1 MQTKYGFTLMTVPEF
16 EKWIKTVS
24 VSRSITLLQ
33 VHHTWSPSFAQ
44 FNGSNHFTLQQNM
57 KNYHVNSAGYADI
70 AQNFTV
76 FPDGTIMTGRSL
88 NLNPAGVYGAN
99 TNGIC
104 VEHLGNFDKGG
115 DVMPAVMKNAIVRI
129 YAAMANRFKINPET
143 GIRYHGWYTAS
154 GTYLGTYNSS
164 RSCKTCPGT
173 NWFGGNSRASYDAN
187 FKPLIKQAMSGNY
200 AGEDEEVVKSIK
212 VTNSANNKTVTVSA
226 ITKKDS
232 AGDTNYI
239 KLKDLAL
246 FGAEVG
252 YANGLPTLNVAPE
265 VPTKIVLN
273 GQEIDASAVYNANT
287 NYLAVRQLLELFGVP
302 SEAIKWDGSKRIIT
316 VDGTLTTEYMAKSD
330 CK

>member
-1 MQTKYGFTLMTVPEF
+1 MQTKYGFTLMTVSEF

-33 VHHTWSPSFAQ
+33 AHHTWSPSFAQ

-88 NLNPAGVYGAN
+88 NLNPAGIYGGN

-104 VEHLGNFDKGG
+104 VEHLGNFDRGG
-115 DVMPAVMKNAIVRI
+115 DIMPAVMKNAIVRI

-154 GTYLGTYNSS
+154 GTYLGTYISS

-173 NWFGGNSRASYDAN
+173 NWFGGNTRAAYDAN
-187 FKPLIKQAMSGNY
+187 FKPLIKKAMSGRY
-200 AGEDEEVVKSIK
+200 VEEDEEVVKSIK
-212 VTNSANNKTVTVSA
+212 VMNSANNKTVTVSA

-239 KLKDLAL
+239 KMKDLGL
-246 FGAEVG
+246 FGAKVG
-252 YANGLPTLNVAPE
+252 YENGLPTLNVAPE
-265 VPTKIVLN
+265 LATTIVLN
-273 GQEIDASAVYNANT
+273 GKAIDASAVFNGNT
-287 NYLAVRQLLELFGVP
+287 NYLAIRQLLELLGVP
-302 SEAIKWDGSKRIIT
+302 SEAIKWEERTRTIT
-316 VDGTLTTEYMAKSD
+316 VEGKLDTQYTA
-330 CK
+330 